1 MSRFFKPIEMC
12 MSADDLNK
20 PLGYAPPAQKEAQP
34 ARLRDVSWGALALCG
49 MGVLAA
55 SLVAFTYVTERVVT
69 PPAPALA
76 ANVDY
81 APPRRISVPELP
93 SVASSSNEDDTVVS
107 VSPGVRILSS
117 APDQDSQ
124 VKIIRR
130 NGVDGSDAIV
140 IRVPQELRAQ
150 AALSPAPDAR
160 LLASGPYGPLPR
172 IARDGARPADV
183 YARPAGLDA
192 RLPPG
197 APRLALVVNGMGI
210 NPQASA
216 QAVRSLPPAI
226 TLAYSPYAPRIE
238 DQAEQARL
246 AGHELL
252 VQVPMEGFAPSQEL
266 GARGLMATASR
277 ERNRDALDWHMSRFQ
292 GYVGLTNYLG
302 GRFMASTSALMPL
315 LQNVVERGLVFFDD
329 GTARQSLTSALALA
343 TGAPSLRADLAIEA
357 TTPDAVDVALRR
369 LEALAREKGTAIGV
383 APAVPA
389 HVDRIARFAQGLE
402 ARGIALVPLS
412 VLFPAPARTVAR

>member
-1 MSRFFKPIEMC
+1 MSV
-12 MSADDLNK
+12 DDLNR
-20 PLGYAPPAQKEAQP
+20 PLGYAPAAPKEAPP
-34 ARLRDVSWGALALCG
+34 ARERDIAWGALALSG
-49 MGVLAA
+49 IGVIAA
-55 SLVAFTYVTERVVT
+55 SLVVFYIVTDRVA
-69 PPAPALA
+69 PPSVPALA

-81 APPRRISVPELP
+81 APPRRISVPDFP
-93 SVASSSNEDDTVVS
+93 SVASSSGDEDTFVS

-117 APDQDSQ
+117 AADQDSNI
-124 VKIIRR
+124 KIIRR
-130 NGVDGSDAIV
+130 NGAEGAEPIV
-140 IRVPQELRAQ
+140 IRVPQETRAQ
-150 AALSPAPDAR
+150 AALAPAPDAR
-160 LLASGPYGPLPR
+160 LLASGPHGPLPR
-172 IARDGARPADV
+172 IARDGARPADI

-197 APRLALVVNGMGI
+197 APRLAIVVNGMGI

-216 QAVRSLPPAI
+216 QAVKSLPPAV
-226 TLAYSPYAPRIE
+226 TLAYSPYAPRVD

-266 GARGLMATASR
+266 GTRGLMAGASL

-315 LQNVVERGLVFFDD
+315 LQNVAERGLVFFDD

-357 TTPDAVDVALRR
+357 TSPEGVDAALRR
-369 LEALAREKGTAIGV
+369 LETLAREKGMAIGV

-389 HVDRIARFAQGLE
+389 HIDRIARFAQGLE

-412 VLFPAPARTVAR
+412 ALFPAPARTVAR

>member
-1 MSRFFKPIEMC
+1 MSV
-12 MSADDLNK
+12 DDLNR
-20 PLGYAPPAQKEAQP
+20 PLGYAPAAPKEAPP
-34 ARLRDVSWGALALCG
+34 ARERDIAWGALALSG
-49 MGVLAA
+49 IGVIAA
-55 SLVAFTYVTERVVT
+55 SLVVFYIVTDRVV
-69 PPAPALA
+69 PPSVPALA

-81 APPRRISVPELP
+81 APPRRISVPDFP
-93 SVASSSNEDDTVVS
+93 SVASSSVDEDTFVS

-117 APDQDSQ
+117 AADQDSNI
-124 VKIIRR
+124 KIIRR
-130 NGVDGSDAIV
+130 NGAEGAEPIV
-140 IRVPQELRAQ
+140 IRVPQETRAQ
-150 AALSPAPDAR
+150 AALAPAPDAR
-160 LLASGPYGPLPR
+160 LLASGPHGPLPR
-172 IARDGARPADV
+172 IARDGARPADI

-197 APRLALVVNGMGI
+197 APRLAIVVNGMGI

-216 QAVRSLPPAI
+216 QAVKSLLPAV
-226 TLAYSPYAPRIE
+226 TLAYSPYAPRVD

-266 GARGLMATASR
+266 GTRGLMAGASR

-315 LQNVVERGLVFFDD
+315 LQNVAERGLVFFDD

-357 TTPDAVDVALRR
+357 TSPEGVDAALRR
-369 LEALAREKGTAIGV
+369 LEILAREKGMAIGV

-389 HVDRIARFAQGLE
+389 HIDRIARFAQGLE

-412 VLFPAPARTVAR
+412 ALFPAPARTVAR

>member
-1 MSRFFKPIEMC
+1 MSM
-12 MSADDLNK
+12 DDLNK
-20 PLGYAPPAQKEAQP
+20 PLGYALAAPKEAPPALE
-34 ARLRDVSWGALALCG
+34 RDIAWSAWALSG
-49 MGVLAA
+49 IGFIVA
-55 SLVAFTYVTERVVT
+55 SLAVFYIVTDRVA
-69 PPAPALA
+69 PPSVPALA

-81 APPRRISVPELP
+81 APPRRISVPDFP
-93 SVASSSNEDDTVVS
+93 SAASSPGDEDTFVS

-117 APDQDSQ
+117 APEQDSNI
-124 VKIIRR
+124 KIIRR
-130 NGVDGSDAIV
+130 TGPDAAEPIV
-140 IRVPQELRAQ
+140 IRVPQDTRPQDTRTQDTRTQ
-150 AALSPAPDAR
+150 AALAPAPDAR
-160 LLASGPYGPLPR
+160 VIASGPYGPLPR

-183 YARPAGLDA
+183 YARPAAWDA

-197 APRLALVVNGMGI
+197 APRLAIVVNGMGI

-216 QAVRSLPPAI
+216 QAVKSLPSAI
-226 TLAYSPYAPRIE
+226 TLAYSPYAPRVD

-252 VQVPMEGFAPSQEL
+252 VQVPMEGFTPSQEL
-266 GARGLMATASR
+266 GARVLLASASR
-277 ERNRDALDWHMSRFQ
+277 ERNRDALDWHMSRFH
-292 GYVGLTNYLG
+292 GYIGLTNYLG

-315 LQNVVERGLVFFDD
+315 LQNIAERGLVFFDD

-343 TGAPSLRADLAIEA
+343 TGAPSLRADLAIDA
-357 TTPDAVDVALRR
+357 TTPDGVDAALRR
-369 LEALAREKGTAIGV
+369 LESLAREKGMAIGV

-412 VLFPAPARTVAR
+412 ALFPAPARTVAR

>member
-1 MSRFFKPIEMC
+1 MSV
-12 MSADDLNK
+12 DDLNK
-20 PLGYAPPAQKEAQP
+20 PLGYAPAAPKEAPP
-34 ARLRDVSWGALALCG
+34 ARERDMAWGALALSG
-49 MGVLAA
+49 IGFIAA
-55 SLVAFTYVTERVVT
+55 SLVAFYIVTDRVA
-69 PPAPALA
+69 PPSVPALA

-81 APPRRISVPELP
+81 APPRRISVPDFP
-93 SVASSSNEDDTVVS
+93 SAALSSGDEDTFVS

-117 APDQDSQ
+117 AQDQDSN

-130 NGVDGSDAIV
+130 NGAEGSEPIV
-140 IRVPQELRAQ
+140 IRVPQEARAQ
-150 AALSPAPDAR
+150 AALAPAPDAR
-160 LLASGPYGPLPR
+160 LVASGPHGPLPR

-183 YARPAGLDA
+183 YARPAAWDA

-216 QAVRSLPPAI
+216 QAVKSLPPAI

-252 VQVPMEGFAPSQEL
+252 LQVPMEGFAPSQEL
-266 GARGLMATASR
+266 GARGLMSSASR

-292 GYVGLTNYLG
+292 GYIGLTNYLG
-302 GRFMASTSALMPL
+302 GRFMASTSALLPL
-315 LQNVVERGLVFFDD
+315 LQNVAERGLVFFDD

-343 TGAPSLRADLAIEA
+343 TGAPSLRADLALEA
-357 TTPDAVDVALRR
+357 TTPDGVDAALRR
-369 LEALAREKGTAIGV
+369 LEGLAREKGMAIGV

-412 VLFPAPARTVAR
+412 ALFPAPARTVAR

>member
-1 MSRFFKPIEMC
+1 MRV
-12 MSADDLNK
+12 DDLNK
-20 PLGYAPPAQKEAQP
+20 PLGYAPRAHQEAQHAPMP
-34 ARLRDVSWGALALCG
+34 ARMPMPLRDMPWGGLALCG
-49 MGVLAA
+49 IGLIAA
-55 SLVAFTYVTERVVT
+55 SLVAFTYVTERAVT
-69 PPAPALA
+69 PPAPAPALA

-81 APPRRISVPELP
+81 APPRRISVPDF
-93 SVASSSNEDDTVVS
+93 SSAASSLSEADSIVS
-107 VSPGVRILSS
+107 VSPGVRILSTAS
-117 APDQDSQ
+117 DQDSQ
-124 VKIIRR
+124 VKIISRT
-130 NGVDGSDAIV
+130 GADGSDPIV
-140 IRVPQELRAQ
+140 IRVPQETRAQ

-160 LLASGPYGPLPR
+160 LVASGPHGPLPR

-216 QAVRSLPPAI
+216 QAVKILPPAI

-252 VQVPMEGFAPSQEL
+252 LQVPMEGFAPSQEL
-266 GARGLMATASR
+266 GARGLMASASR

-292 GYVGLTNYLG
+292 GYIGLTNYLG

-315 LQNVVERGLVFFDD
+315 LQNVAERGLMFFDD

-343 TGAPSLRADLAIEA
+343 TGAPSLRADLALEA
-357 TTPDAVDVALRR
+357 TTPDGMDTALRR
-369 LEALAREKGTAIGV
+369 LESLAREKGIAIGV

-412 VLFPAPARTVAR
+412 ALFPAPARTVAR

>member
-1 MSRFFKPIEMC
+1 MRI
-12 MSADDLNK
+12 DDLNK
-20 PLGYAPPAQKEAQP
+20 PLGYAPSASKEAQP
-34 ARLRDVSWGALALCG
+34 APVRDLPWSGLALCG
-49 MGVLAA
+49 IGLIAA
-55 SLVAFTYVTERVVT
+55 SLVTFTYVTERAVM

-81 APPRRISVPELP
+81 APPRRISVPDF
-93 SVASSSNEDDTVVS
+93 ASAVSASGEGDSIVS
-107 VSPGVRILSS
+107 VSPGVRIVPS
-117 APDQDSQ
+117 APDPESQ
-124 VKIIRR
+124 VKIMRR
-130 NGVDGSDAIV
+130 TGSDASDAIV
-140 IRVPQELRAQ
+140 IRVPQELRTQ
-150 AALSPAPDAR
+150 AALAPAPDAR
-160 LLASGPYGPLPR
+160 LVASGPYGPLPR

-183 YARPAGLDA
+183 YARPVGLDA

-216 QAVRSLPPAI
+216 QAVKILPPAI
-226 TLAYSPYAPRIE
+226 TLAYSPYAPRLE

-252 VQVPMEGFAPSQEL
+252 LQVPMEGFAPSQEL

-292 GYVGLTNYLG
+292 GYIGLTHYLG

-315 LQNVVERGLVFFDD
+315 LQNVAERGLVFFDD

-357 TTPDAVDVALRR
+357 NSPEALEVALQR
-369 LEALAREKGTAIGV
+369 LETLARDKGMAIGA

-412 VLFPAPARTVAR
+412 ALFPAPARTVAR